1 MIPTTG
7 IGLRWRGRIP
17 RESGDDPPPTIR
29 PGPPHVFPAR
39 AGMIHGVAAK
49 RPGTGRIPRESGDD
63 PACSLPFTLSVT
75 YSPRERG

>member
-39 AGMIHGVAAK
+39 AGMILMSNCFFTDGAS
-49 RPGTGRIPRESGDD
+49 IPRESGDD
-63 PACSLPFTLSVT
+63 PNELRTIQNMFV